1 MARFFQFLK
10 APTSALIDLKL
21 TGHNTIDD
29 ETAVDVFSALASNT
43 SLKIFVFPNADG
55 ITPTGWVSCFQLLI
69 GSKSALEEY
78 QNT

>member
-21 TGHNTIDD
+21 TGHNTIND

-43 SLKIFVFPNADG
+43 SLKIFEFPNADDSHWPLAG
-55 ITPTGWVSCFQLLI
+55 CHVSGL
-69 GSKSALEEY
+69 
-78 QNT
+78 